1 MIFYR
6 AKIQI
11 FHFTNYSQMSRF
23 NILKIHNSYLAILV
37 LLLLM
42 LVPAQRSWCFQS
54 GEAVIV
60 PDTLIADCH
69 LVPSVCLTS
78 PTILKEQG
86 ETTSPADCNECF
98 DLSFEDVASLCMQ
111 ESISDT
117 VFAPGTSFCQPPP
130 LLFGEASHS
139 HLFIS
144 YVKRPLKA
152 NLNLHGSIQSIVL
165 II

>member
-1 MIFYR
+1 
-6 AKIQI
+6 
-11 FHFTNYSQMSRF
+11 MSRL
-23 NILKIHNSYLAILV
+23 NILKLHNSYLTILV
-37 LLLLM
+37 LLLLI
-42 LVPAQRSWCFQS
+42 LVPAQRSWCFQD

-69 LVPSVCLTS
+69 SVPSVCLTS
-78 PTILKEQG
+78 ASMLIEQG
-86 ETTSPADCNECF
+86 KATNPADCNECF
-98 DLSFEDVASLCMQ
+98 DLSFEEVASLCLQ
-111 ESISDT
+111 DRISDT

-139 HLFIS
+139 HSFIS

-152 NLNLHGSIQSIVL
+152 NLNLHGSIPSTVL